1 MKKTLQIFL
10 LTGIAL
16 LFSCEDQGLFII
28 CEDCNPNEP
37 VRTELT
43 AKVDQSLSQG
53 IVISLYEGTLEDN
66 ILIGTYNIYSETF
79 TQEVTINKQYTLTAT
94 YNISGKKYIA
104 VDSALPRVR
113 YDTKQCEEPCY
124 FVFDKVCDLRLKFT
138 K

>member
-1 MKKTLQIFL
+1 MKRTLQIL
-10 LTGIAL
+10 LLAGIAL
-16 LFSCEDQGLFII
+16 LFSCEDQGLFVI
-28 CEDCNPNEP
+28 CEDCVSNEP
-37 VRTELT
+37 VKTEMT
-43 AKVDQSLSQG
+43 AKVDPSLSQNT
-53 IVISLYEGTLEDN
+53 VIRLYEGTLEDS

-79 TQEVTINKQYTLTAT
+79 TQEVSINKLYTLTAT

-124 FVFDKVCDLRLKFT
+124 FVYDRVCDLRLKFT